1 MSRYVTILRSRGA
14 AVIPLDGHDLERAAA
29 AVSGWC
35 YDRAT
40 RTLHAPGDDQ
50 DGLRVWL
57 TEGQLWTM
65 DPDDA
70 ALARLIALAG
80 ALGARV
86 RGDDGATYRTPYD
99 TYRHPDDAAAA
110 PRAAPPPPPPRPPS
124 ARKRPG
130 PAIPYRMI
138 FWTALLTA
146 LALQVVRPF
155 R

>member
-1 MSRYVTILRSRGA
+1 MSRYVTILRSLPIDA
-14 AVIPLDGHDLERAAA
+14 HDLERAAA
-29 AVSGWC
+29 ALSGWR
-35 YDRAT
+35 YDRTA
-40 RTLHAPGDDQ
+40 RTLHAPGDAQ

-57 TEGQLWTM
+57 AEGQLWTL

-86 RGDDGATYRTPYD
+86 RGDEGATYRTPYD
-99 TYRHPDDAAAA
+99 TYRHPDDAAAVH
-110 PRAAPPPPPPRPPS
+110 RTAPPPPLPPALPRRSGPP
-124 ARKRPG
+124 
-130 PAIPYRMI
+130 IPYRMI
-138 FWTALLTA
+138 VWVALLTA

>member
-14 AVIPLDGHDLERAAA
+14 AVVPIDGHDLERAT
-29 AVSGWC
+29 VGLSGWR

-40 RTLHAPGDDQ
+40 RTLHAPGDKQ

-57 TEGQLWTM
+57 AEGQLWTL

-86 RGDDGATYRTPYD
+86 RGDGGDTYRTPYD

-110 PRAAPPPPPPRPPS
+110 PRTAPPPPLPLPPAVS
-124 ARKRPG
+124 KRSG
-130 PAIPYRMI
+130 PAIPYRMM
-138 FWTALLTA
+138 FWVALLTA